1 MMWDTVSNIRHA
13 FTYSVNNNWTLNSN
27 INCFTH
33 KVREFHRHLPSLVR
47 PGGMYSFFNGI
58 ADNVF
63 FLGVA
68 CECIKIELTQM
79 GFSQIDFYPVDIDV
93 SDAEIWKDTSFRYF
107 NSNQYYLPV
116 CLMGDGEAQH

>member
-1 MMWDTVSNIRHA
+1 MHPPFTFCNNI
-13 FTYSVNNNWTLNSN
+13 WTLNSN

-93 SDAEIWKDTSFRYF
+93 RRRDMERYIVSIF

-116 CLMGDGEAQH
+116 CLMGDGYNMV

>member
-1 MMWDTVSNIRHA
+1 
-13 FTYSVNNNWTLNSN
+13 
-27 INCFTH
+27 
-33 KVREFHRHLPSLVR
+33 
-47 PGGMYSFFNGI
+47 MYSFFNGI

-107 NSNQYYLPV
+107 NSNQYTCQCALWV
-116 CLMGDGEAQH
+116 MERHNIDAKNEVNQEE